1 MKHASGRRTVVR
13 VRYGEEIRI
22 DVTTEG
28 PVVVAGAFTAG
39 RGLTGL
45 RERVS
50 NCGGELTV
58 GGQPG
63 GGFSV
68 RARMPSGVGP

>member
-1 MKHASGRRTVVR
+1 VSTDGQV
-13 VRYGEEIRI
+13 IR
-22 DVTTEG
+22 
-28 PVVVAGAFTAG
+28 PGAFAPG

-50 NCGGELTV
+50 SCGGELTA
-58 GGQPG
+58 GGLPG

-68 RARMPSGVGP
+68 RARMPTQAPS